1 MWAALQTFPEIFTTF
16 LVWLDG
22 SSPCKISS
30 KSGGRTG
37 IKGAKNGR
45 PKYLQQ
51 VRKVILLVVRS
62 EGTRTELPGK
72 IEIDL
77 PASESFTP
85 FISGRSFG
93 AALFCSGIFLASLP
107 FAHATE
113 RRPKGRQWKNK
124 CAG

>member
-22 SSPCKISS
+22 ASQCKISS
-30 KSGGRTG
+30 KSGVGQAPREQ
-37 IKGAKNGR
+37 KNGR

-77 PASESFTP
+77 PA
-85 FISGRSFG
+85 
-93 AALFCSGIFLASLP
+93 
-107 FAHATE
+107 
-113 RRPKGRQWKNK
+113 
-124 CAG
+124 